1 MSKLTALVIT
11 YNECI
16 HIDDLINNIDFA
28 DEIIFVD
35 SFSND
40 GTFEKLKSYNH
51 ITTYQSQFKN
61 FPDQKNFALHKAS
74 HDWVLFIDAD
84 ERIPLKLKQ
93 EILDVLKKP
102 SENISAYYCKFQYFF
117 GKKPIKFSGFQTAKS
132 FRLFKTSKC
141 RYDDSRPV
149 HERLIVDGSAV
160 TLQHKILH
168 YSFRDYEHYKSKMA
182 QYATLKAEQLHKKG
196 ETVSFFKSKVKPLY
210 RFFNHYII
218 RLGILDGKIGYDIS
232 KLNAFEVSHRYK
244 ELQRLNSLSGTPEK

>member
-11 YNECI
+11 YNEYI
-16 HIDDLINNIDFA
+16 HIDSLIKNIDFA

-35 SFSND
+35 SFSYD
-40 GTFEKLKSYNH
+40 GTFEKLQNYDNV
-51 ITTYQSQFKN
+51 TTYQHHFKN
-61 FPDQKNFALHKAS
+61 FPDQKNFALQKVS
-74 HDWVLFIDAD
+74 NDWVLFIDAD
-84 ERIPLKLKQ
+84 ERVPPKLKQ

-102 SENISAYYCKFQYFF
+102 SKDISAYYCKFQYFF
-117 GKKPIKFSGFQTAKS
+117 GNKPIKFSGFQTAKS

-149 HERLIVDGSAV
+149 HERLIVDGNTT

-182 QYATLKAEQLHKKG
+182 QYAVLKAKELHKKG

-210 RFFNHYII
+210 RFFNHYIM
-218 RLGILDGKIGYDIS
+218 RLGILDGKVGYDIS
-232 KLNAFEVSHRYK
+232 KLNAFEVNHRYK
-244 ELQRLNSLSGTPEK
+244 ELQRLNSLSAAPEK